1 MKHGKIFSCV
11 LITGKRMGGKAAG
24 VQSIRKGEK
33 IMEIWAEMGE
43 DFKALLKLRTEPI
56 AFHRLEKAEELDK
69 IRNVVRIKRGFTFC
83 QVPFLVRV
91 LGQTIGITKEDPIGD
106 RCTRLHGLRSATEKS
121 MQREAAMLSTTW
133 FASPEEA
140 LKQQQETPRIPAGEA
155 IILAPLTKEKFEPQV
170 VLIYGNPVQIMMI
183 LCGMQ
188 KEKYERF
195 QFFFIGE
202 GACADSLAQCYT
214 SGKPALAIPCY
225 GERAMGQVADDEIV
239 IALPPGEMGRALSG
253 MKKLAKIGFR
263 YPIAFIGGL
272 ADPAPALAQFYP
284 DAGKK

>member
-1 MKHGKIFSCV
+1 
-11 LITGKRMGGKAAG
+11 MG
-24 VQSIRKGEK
+24 
-33 IMEIWAEMGE
+33 IWMGMGE
-43 DFKALLKLRTEPI
+43 ELKALLKLRTEPI
-56 AFHRLEKAEELDK
+56 AFRRLEKAEELDR

-140 LKQQQETPRIPAGEA
+140 LKQQQETPRIPPGEA
-155 IILAPLTKEKFEPQV
+155 IVLAPLTKEKFEPQV
-170 VLIYGNPVQIMMI
+170 ILIYGNPAQIMMI

-202 GACADSLAQCYT
+202 GACADSLAQSYT
-214 SGKPALAIPCY
+214 SGKAALAIPCY
-225 GERAMGQVADDEIV
+225 GERAMGQVADDEMV
-239 IALPPGEMGRALSG
+239 IALPPGEMGRVLSG

-272 ADPAPALAQFYP
+272 ADPAPVLAQFYP
-284 DAGKK
+284 DAGKKT

>member
-1 MKHGKIFSCV
+1 MA
-11 LITGKRMGGKAAG
+11 T
-24 VQSIRKGEK
+24 
-33 IMEIWAEMGE
+33 WAEVGN
-43 DFKALLKLRTEPI
+43 DFKSSLRLRTEPI
-56 AFHRLEKAEELDK
+56 AFRRLEKAEELDK
-69 IRNVVRIKRGFTFC
+69 IRNVVRINRGFTFC

-91 LGQTIGITKEDPIGD
+91 LGQTIGITKKDPIGD

-121 MQREAAMLSTTW
+121 MQGEATLLSTTW

-140 LKQQQETPRIPAGEA
+140 LKQQQETPRIPQGEA
-155 IILAPLTKEKFEPQV
+155 IVVAPLTKEKFEPEV
-170 VLIYGNPVQIMMI
+170 VLIYGNPAQIMMI

-202 GACADSLAQCYT
+202 GACADSLAQCYVT
-214 SGKPALAIPCY
+214 GKPSLAIPCY

-239 IALPPGEMGRALSG
+239 IALPPGEMGRALAG
-253 MKKLAKIGFR
+253 MKKLAQIGFR

-272 ADPAPALAQFYP
+272 ADPAPVLAQFYP
-284 DAGKK
+284 GAGKK